1 MPTITK
7 NRYQDGQNFGSSP
20 YGNVTA
26 LEYPIVTNASG
37 ALVGGDST
45 AAIASGDVVRLGI
58 LPAGFR
64 LHDSLTIV
72 STAFTASVTGT
83 IGFAYVDGVDSTD
96 VPQDADYFGAAVAIN
111 TAGRYRASNNAVK
124 PVTLPKDAWLTI
136 TTGGANNAKAADA
149 TVIVIGE
156 LVGIGE

>member
-1 MPTITK
+1 MATITK
-7 NRYQDGQNFGSSP
+7 KRYQDGQRFGSAP

-26 LEYPIVTNASG
+26 LEYPIVTNAAG
-37 ALVGGDST
+37 AFVNSDT
-45 AAIASGDVVRLGI
+45 AAAIASGDVVRLGV

-64 LHDSLTIV
+64 LHDSLTLV
-72 STAFTASVTGT
+72 STAFTASVVGS

-96 VPQDADYFGAAVAIN
+96 VPQDADYFGAAVAN
-111 TAGRYRASNNAVK
+111 TAGRYRASNTAVK